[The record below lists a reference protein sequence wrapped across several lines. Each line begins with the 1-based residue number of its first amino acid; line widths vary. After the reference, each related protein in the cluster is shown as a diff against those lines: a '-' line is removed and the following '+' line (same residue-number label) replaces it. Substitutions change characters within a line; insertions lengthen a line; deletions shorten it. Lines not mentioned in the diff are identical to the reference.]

1 LERTAANGEGEIG
14 SAENSGKGLSVV
26 EGQVLEGN
34 GELSGA
40 KKLALESLMWGSTM
54 SETARQVGVSRMT
67 LHRWLKND
75 PLFRA
80 AYNEWLEA
88 TEEGCR
94 ARLQRMADKAM
105 DAMENSL
112 HASDGRLAL
121 QLLKELGFL
130 RRRKAGAT
138 EAEDVKRELKV
149 EEGRRKQKLREAEMD
164 LEMKGGGD

>member
-1 LERTAANGEGEIG
+1 MRARGWPACGFL
-14 SAENSGKGLSVV
+14 AEYWF
-26 EGQVLEGN
+26 
-34 GELSGA
+34 GEL
-40 KKLALESLMWGSTM
+40 
-54 SETARQVGVSRMT
+54 RM
-67 LHRWLKND
+67 LQRR
-75 PLFRA
+75 PG
-80 AYNEWLEA
+80 EA